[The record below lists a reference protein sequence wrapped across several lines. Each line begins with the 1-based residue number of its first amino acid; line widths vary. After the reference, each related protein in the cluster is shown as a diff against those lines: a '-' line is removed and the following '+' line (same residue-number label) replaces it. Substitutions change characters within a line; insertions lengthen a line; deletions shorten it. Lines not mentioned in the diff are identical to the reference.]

1 MPTPLLPSID
11 YNNELRENALIEL
24 TKLSSDIFKMK
35 YEVACIYNVK
45 DNYTSEMDQ
54 EIQATAN
61 YFNFT
66 NEWRFFYF
74 KSINWHGCKL
84 KYLLLNYLNQP
95 DILYPND
102 YLFVKVNLNKVFTNK
117 YFIDTIEIRGEM
129 VDNPVGL
136 EARYK
141 VLYNLINNPPLTNLS
156 IHCNICNTSLPLHS
170 FDTAHSSSLHCPHHH
185 HMIYDPVLD
194 MENSNLAVL

>member
-45 DNYTSEMDQ
+45 ENYTSEMDQ